1 MSRTHWKLWYSHL
14 WFFTAKDTDLHQP
27 REEVHAAES
36 RKVPSVKLPV
46 LSPWT
51 IDWTSSSQSW
61 CMTIRTEYCQCS
73 QESSPEFGCPEFLL
87 GLSNAGIR
95 GFIAIYFFFFFFFL
109 QILGL
114 WQLRVEH
121 TTFPTAFVN
130 QVSLWYILLIHTIYQ
145 TLYPQKD

>member
-1 MSRTHWKLWYSHL
+1 MSRTHWKLWYSYL

-61 CMTIRTEYCQCS
+61 CMTICTEYCQCS
-73 QESSPEFGCPEFLL
+73 QGSSPELGCPEFLL
-87 GLSNAGIR
+87 ALSNAGIR
-95 GFIAIYFFFFFFFL
+95 GFIEIYFFFFFLYKFYVYGNQELNISLFQQHL
-109 QILGL
+109 LTRCLCG
-114 WQLRVEH
+114 
-121 TTFPTAFVN
+121 TFC
-130 QVSLWYILLIHTIYQ
+130 
-145 TLYPQKD
+145 